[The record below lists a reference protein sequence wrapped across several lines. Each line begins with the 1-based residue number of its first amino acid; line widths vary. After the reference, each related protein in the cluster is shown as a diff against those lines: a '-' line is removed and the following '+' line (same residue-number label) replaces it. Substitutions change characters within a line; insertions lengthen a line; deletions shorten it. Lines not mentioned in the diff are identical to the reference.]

1 MFENQAPYFQSD
13 GNLSVLENQTFV
25 FEFNAS
31 DLDNDA
37 LSYAVEYGDDA
48 QFFDLNKSNGILT
61 FLSPRDYENAEDNNS
76 DNVYE
81 LTVSVSDGH
90 ESAIINLHVSVED
103 VFENQAPYFQSD
115 GNLSVLE
122 NQTFVFEFNASDLDN
137 DALSYAVEYG
147 DDAQFFDLNE
157 SNGILTFLSPR
168 DYENAK
174 DNNSDNVY
182 ELTVSVSDGHESAI
196 INLHVSVED
205 VLENQAPYFQSDGNL
220 SVLENQTFVF
230 EFNASDLDNDALSY
244 AVEYGDD
251 AQLFDLNESNG
262 ILTFLSPRDYE
273 NAKDNN
279 SDNVYELTVSVSDGH
294 ESAIIN
300 LYVEVRDIDD
310 TAPVITL
317 TGDDNITHEAGKLYT
332 DAGARWKDSVDG
344 SGIADAN
351 GTVDYEVPGT
361 YHITYTYTDNSGNF
375 AHKVIRTIHVVD
387 TISPII
393 TLIGDANITIST
405 GMEFIDPGAVW
416 TDFVDGEGQAEIFG
430 HVDQHTPGIYRIEYN
445 YKDSSGN
452 NAQPVVR
459 TVHVIQENRAPES
472 ITLSQ
477 TFIAENLPKRTLV
490 GYFDAF
496 DPDDNQTLTYRL
508 LSSGPQTENGTA
520 DHNSSQLTDLPFIL
534 EENGTLFTTRILDYE
549 SDPQFFELQ
558 VLVEDQ
564 KGASLTQF
572 FVVELINVIEDKDG
586 DGTEDAYDEDRDGD
600 GISNSNEILAGT
612 DPDNPYSR
620 TNKPIVNTLDGQ
632 IDANGSIYLSGN
644 VLSNGLGKIDDFGF
658 VISSSPSLNRSE
670 STVYW
675 VRGVGDPNRFT
686 LKVTESPFLNAMY
699 FRSWARNSAGY
710 GIGQVKKV
718 IIPEPPQFWWGD
730 ITEEPGGWKSSPWFG
745 TFIYYQQGWLFHTQ
759 LGWLYASSNN
769 EISVWLWK
777 EGHGWLWTKEDVW
790 PYLYKNDSASWIY
803 FTTSQNGSPVLY
815 DYLTSSY
822 RGLE

>member
-1 MFENQAPYFQSD
+1 MFENQAPYFQ
-13 GNLSVLENQTFV
+13 T
-25 FEFNAS
+25 
-31 DLDNDA
+31 
-37 LSYAVEYGDDA
+37 
-48 QFFDLNKSNGILT
+48 
-61 FLSPRDYENAEDNNS
+61 
-76 DNVYE
+76 
-81 LTVSVSDGH
+81 
-90 ESAIINLHVSVED
+90 
-103 VFENQAPYFQSD
+103 D

-168 DYENAK
+168 DYENAE
-174 DNNSDNVY
+174 DNNSDN
-182 ELTVSVSDGHESAI
+182 I
-196 INLHVSVED
+196 
-205 VLENQAPYFQSDGNL
+205 
-220 SVLENQTFVF
+220 
-230 EFNASDLDNDALSY
+230 
-244 AVEYGDD
+244 
-251 AQLFDLNESNG
+251 
-262 ILTFLSPRDYE
+262 
-273 NAKDNN
+273 
-279 SDNVYELTVSVSDGH
+279 YELTVSVSDGH

-332 DAGARWKDSVDG
+332 DAGATWNDSVDG
-344 SGIADAN
+344 NGIADAN

-393 TLIGDANITIST
+393 TLNGDANITIST

-416 TDFVDGEGQAEIFG
+416 TDFVDGEGQAEISG

-508 LSSGPQTENGTA
+508 LSSGPQTDNGTA
-520 DHNSSQLTDLPFIL
+520 EHNSSQLTDLPFIL

-586 DGTEDAYDEDRDGD
+586 DGTEDDYDEDRDGD

-620 TNKPIVNTLDGQ
+620 ANKPIVNTHDGQ
-632 IDANGSIYLSGN
+632 MDANGSIYLSGN

-803 FTTSQNGSPVLY
+803 FTTSQNGSPVFY

-822 RGLE
+822 SGLE